1 MATIAATRG
10 MMTEHVR
17 ESTTWSIVFSVLI
30 MINGV
35 LAIAIPPVA
44 GLAVTMMLGW
54 LLIVTGALHLAFAWR
69 ERGAA
74 TIVGEIAVA
83 VLYAALGFY
92 MLARPV
98 AGLAS
103 LTLAI
108 SAYFVAKG
116 ILEGVVAIKLR
127 PLPGSGWLLFDGVLT
142 VVVAAMIAS
151 AWPASSAWAVGVL
164 VGIAMVSSGFTR
176 LMASIAVRR
185 LVA

>member
-1 MATIAATRG
+1 
-10 MMTEHVR
+10 MMTEQVR
-17 ESTTWSIVFSVLI
+17 ESTTWSIVFSVLM

-69 ERGAA
+69 ERGATA
-74 TIVGEIAVA
+74 IIGEIAVA

-108 SAYFVAKG
+108 AAYFVAKG

-142 VVVAAMIAS
+142 VVVAAMIGS